1 MRQRRSL
8 RSRFLLLLLFLG
20 FLWLN
25 RFLRHFGEVVGLG
38 EEFEELLGFSG
49 SESEELDDVEAVF
62 FGDVVAD
69 LVFLEETSELVELLF
84 GVGFDGGVHI
94 AAAV

>member
-8 RSRFLLLLLFLG
+8 RRRFLLLLLFLG
-20 FLWLN
+20 FLWFN

-69 LVFLEETSELVELLF
+69 LVFLEEASELVELLF

-94 AAAV
+94 AVAV

>member
-1 MRQRRSL
+1 M
-8 RSRFLLLLLFLG
+8 
-20 FLWLN
+20 
-25 RFLRHFGEVVGLG
+25 VGLG

-69 LVFLEETSELVELLF
+69 LVLLEETAELVELLL
-84 GVGFDGGVHI
+84 GVGLDGGVHI